1 MRMGK
6 KKQPTYRVVAADA
19 RSPRDGRFIEIVGI
33 YEPRREP
40 SHIKI
45 DNERAVHW
53 LRHGAQPTERVEKL
67 LKISGAWEDFTG
79 EAAPSMVTRAASAT
93 EADAAPAT
101 DAAEEAAPAEEAAD
115 EAAPVAEAA
124 APAEEA
130 ADEAA
135 AEGPNGPGSHAPLD
149 DASQAPEGF
158 PIKGNADS
166 MKYHTPDSPWYAR
179 TIAEVWFASDEA
191 AEAAGFTAAGADDA
205 ETGDDAADAGAEAAE
220 ETQS

>member
-19 RSPRDGRFIEIVGI
+19 RSPRDGRFIEIVGV
-33 YEPRREP
+33 YEPRRDP
-40 SHIKI
+40 SHIRI

-79 EAAPSMVTRAASAT
+79 EAAPAMVTRAASA
-93 EADAAPAT
+93 EEAAP
-101 DAAEEAAPAEEAAD
+101 AAEEAAAE

-124 APAEEA
+124 EEPT
-130 ADEAA
+130 DEAA
-135 AEGPNGPGSHAPLD
+135 AEGPHGPGSHAPLD

-158 PIKGNADS
+158 PIKGNEDS
-166 MKYHTPDSPWYAR
+166 MKYHTPESPWYGR
-179 TIAEVWFASDEA
+179 TVAEVWFATAEA
-191 AEAAGFTAAGADDA
+191 AEAAGFAAAVADGAEAAD
-205 ETGDDAADAGAEAAE
+205 EADAGAEAAE
-220 ETQS
+220 ETEA

>member
-1 MRMGK
+1 MAVKLRLMRMGK

-33 YEPRREP
+33 YEPRRDP

-79 EAAPSMVTRAASAT
+79 EAAPAMVTRAASA
-93 EADAAPAT
+93 EEAAP
-101 DAAEEAAPAEEAAD
+101 AAEEAAPVEEAAP
-115 EAAPVAEAA
+115 AAEAG
-124 APAEEA
+124 EET
-130 ADEAA
+130 ADEAQ
-135 AEGPNGPGSHAPLD
+135 AEGPHGAGSHAPLE

-158 PIKGNADS
+158 PIKGNEDS
-166 MKYHTPDSPWYAR
+166 MKYHTPESPWYDR
-179 TIAEVWFASDEA
+179 TVAEVWFASAEA
-191 AEAAGFTAAGADDA
+191 AEAAGFAAAVADEVEAAD
-205 ETGDDAADAGAEAAE
+205 EADAGAEAAE
-220 ETQS
+220 ETQA